1 MGLKLAGLMLILM
14 IAMGGVGYWYYTD
27 TQKTMRILVANEAK
41 ATLAAKTAEAATKA
55 IQENLVRVQ
64 EQLQKVNA
72 EFAESRQNN
81 KILSKKLGK
90 YDLATMGEENPPAVQ
105 RMINAAT
112 KRVSRCFE
120 LESGSKLTEREKNA
134 KSGREFNRECPWLWP
149 GTAKP

>member
-1 MGLKLAGLMLILM
+1 LGLKLAGLMLILM

>member
-1 MGLKLAGLMLILM
+1 MLILM

>member
-1 MGLKLAGLMLILM
+1 M

>member
-1 MGLKLAGLMLILM
+1 M

-81 KILSKKLGK
+81 KILSKKLGQ

>member
-1 MGLKLAGLMLILM
+1 M

-112 KRVSRCFE
+112 KRGSRCFE